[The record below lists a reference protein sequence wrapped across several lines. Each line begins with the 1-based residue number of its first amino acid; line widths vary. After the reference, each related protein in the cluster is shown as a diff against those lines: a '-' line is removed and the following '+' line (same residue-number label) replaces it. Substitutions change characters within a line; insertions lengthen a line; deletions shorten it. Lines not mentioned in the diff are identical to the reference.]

1 MYVVRLTRTLISNGA
16 HQEIELS
23 ASGRCPLISIA
34 ADLALLIS
42 NRCGR
47 EGRGTE
53 EMFIER
59 EAREPGARPPIA
71 AGPMI
76 TTRFGVARLF
86 ASDGKSGQAAEHG
99 VR

>member
-1 MYVVRLTRTLISNGA
+1 MISNGA

-23 ASGRCPLISIA
+23 ASGRRSLISFV

-47 EGRGTE
+47 ERRGTE

-59 EAREPGARPPIA
+59 EAREPDAPPPIA
-71 AGPMI
+71 AGSIII
-76 TTRFGVARLF
+76 TRLGGARLS
-86 ASDGKSGQAAEHG
+86 ASARKPGQAGEHG
-99 VR
+99 VQ

>member
-1 MYVVRLTRTLISNGA
+1 MYVVRLTRTVISNGA
-16 HQEIELS
+16 HHEIELS
-23 ASGRCPLISIA
+23 ASGRRPLISIV

-59 EAREPGARPPIA
+59 EAREPGARQNR
-71 AGPMI
+71 G
-76 TTRFGVARLF
+76 RFHHHCRCRSCTLF
-86 ASDGKSGQAAEHG
+86 ASDRKSGQAGEHG
-99 VR
+99 VQ